1 MRRQAAERCGRAR
14 SAAVAIG
21 IAQKE
26 VGGPRPSPCRVARPY
41 RARDLRARRQRRGG
55 GLRVGS
61 EADIIDPIIVSVLR
75 SWKRR
80 SRIGDRIAPSF
91 KTVAPD
97 ACGALPSAER
107 RSVGSSL
114 ALTNPPCPFAD
125 PQSCSGRD
133 GLGYPAAGCDE
144 CIGGPLLATGPQA
157 IREPRKVAATA
168 SNGSLGPSIGE
179 PEVHHIAVLDDV
191 ILALEPHFAGLPGR

>member
-41 RARDLRARRQRRGG
+41 RARDLRARPQRRGG
-55 GLRVGS
+55 GLHVGS

-80 SRIGDRIAPSF
+80 SRISDRIAPSF

-133 GLGYPAAGCDE
+133 GLGYPAAGCDA
-144 CIGGPLLATGPQA
+144 CIGGGPLLVTTSGD
-157 IREPRKVAATA
+157 PRKVAATA
-168 SNGSLGPSIGE
+168 QQWASRAVNWRTGS
-179 PEVHHIAVLDDV
+179 
-191 ILALEPHFAGLPGR
+191 ALHRRP